1 VLWLILTNI
10 RRIVPQMM
18 QMKMITL
25 LAALA
30 ICSSLWSQDPVRSA
44 YNGLFYLIETCFAFY
59 MVLKFDPEE
68 ISSLVTMAGA
78 ILALLGLLTVAFLP
92 QFGLIR
98 YAHGAT
104 WNGVFG
110 DRTTAGKYLV
120 FLLSPALVF
129 RRRPFSYSRI
139 IYIAVLSL
147 MTFMAHAMTARI
159 VLLFY
164 AAFMATIEISKRFG
178 RRSSLLI
185 VGATLTAA
193 ALIVCIGLPYLPRML
208 EGMGKNPTLT
218 GRTEI
223 WVLVANS
230 IAKRPLL
237 GYGYYAFWQG
247 LKGESAN
254 VIVAAHWMFGYAHN
268 GVLEIWLQ
276 LGLVGTVLVFATLFQ
291 AIGNAWFCLRNGCP
305 PGVEWYVGLIALTVV
320 YNIDE
325 STILWPIDLLSM
337 LYIVACFGLARA
349 ARQIRSV
356 RKIEAM
362 YN

>member
-1 VLWLILTNI
+1 
-10 RRIVPQMM
+10 
-18 QMKMITL
+18 
-25 LAALA
+25 
-30 ICSSLWSQDPVRSA
+30 
-44 YNGLFYLIETCFAFY
+44 
-59 MVLKFDPEE
+59 
-68 ISSLVTMAGA
+68 
-78 ILALLGLLTVAFLP
+78 
-92 QFGLIR
+92 
-98 YAHGAT
+98 
-104 WNGVFG
+104 
-110 DRTTAGKYLV
+110 
-120 FLLSPALVF
+120 
-129 RRRPFSYSRI
+129 
-139 IYIAVLSL
+139 
-147 MTFMAHAMTARI
+147 MAHAMTARI

-164 AAFMATIEISKRFG
+164 VAFMAVIEISKRFG

-185 VGATLTAA
+185 VGITLAVA
-193 ALIVCIGLPYLPRML
+193 VLIICIGVPYLPRML
-208 EGMGKNPTLT
+208 EGIGKNPTLT
-218 GRTEI
+218 GRTDI
-223 WVLVANS
+223 WVLVLKS

-254 VIVAAHWMFGYAHN
+254 IIVATHWMFGYAHN

-305 PGVEWYVGLIALTVV
+305 TGIEWYVGLIALTIV

-325 STILWPIDLLSM
+325 STLLWPMDLLST
-337 LYIVACFGLARA
+337 LYIVACFRLARA